1 LTKHTKKYFTQEAVY
16 YPGFSRETEQIE
28 YMCMYVYLPISIIYH
43 LERERERER
52 EIGSHDSNSP
62 EGP

>member
-52 EIGSHDSNSP
+52 DWLTRF
-62 EGP
+62 